1 MSSDQ
6 IIVQTKQWINSFIIE
21 YNICPF
27 ARRAFIN
34 KQIYFAVIESISIE
48 NCLYDVFVEC
58 QRLDNQKDIE
68 TTFLIFPD
76 YFDHFDEFLNFLA
89 LSEELLKL
97 HSYEGIY
104 QLASFHPAYCFEN
117 TTKQDPENFTN
128 KSPYPMLHLI
138 REASVSKA
146 ISSFP
151 HPELIPQN
159 NIDLTRKLG
168 TVKLQA
174 ILNTALN
181 KQA

>member
-1 MSSDQ
+1 MLSDQ
-6 IIVQTKQWINSFIIE
+6 IIFQTKQWINSFIIK

-27 ARRAFIN
+27 ARSAFIQE
-34 KQIYFAVIESISIE
+34 QIYYAVIDSNSIE
-48 NCLYDVFVEC
+48 DCLYAVFTEC
-58 QRLDNQKDIE
+58 QRLDKQKDIE

-97 HSYEGIY
+97 HCYEGIY
-104 QLASFHPAYCFEN
+104 QLASFHPDYCFEDA
-117 TTKQDPENFTN
+117 TKQDPANYTN
-128 KSPYPMLHLI
+128 KSPYPMIHLI

-168 TVKLQA
+168 TVKLQK